1 MRQRSKNTLQ
11 NLKTSGLGLFL
22 FQLSSFYTI
31 SRILNEK
38 KEEVELCSSI
48 ECKVRNILSENTPG
62 RLRNVYGNNKVTGA
76 INFLSLQVKQM

>member
-1 MRQRSKNTLQ
+1 MRQRSKYLT
-11 NLKTSGLGLFL
+11 KSKDKWVRTV
-22 FQLSSFYTI
+22 SFYTI